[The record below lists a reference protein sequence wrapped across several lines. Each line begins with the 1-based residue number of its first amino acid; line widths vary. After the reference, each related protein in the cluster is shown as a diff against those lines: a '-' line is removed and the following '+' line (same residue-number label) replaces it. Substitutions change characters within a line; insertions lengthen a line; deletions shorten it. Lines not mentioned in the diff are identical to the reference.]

1 MKRLRLDN
9 LILTLLT
16 IAVLSLAACSDK
28 KIYSAFTQDFISM
41 VETDTAFKSMLVESI
56 DLAKNIN
63 PDPITNPVQNL
74 DQYYD
79 FIEWSTM
86 CMPWSIIKSPN
97 GTTLFDQIDQSLIYF
112 YYIPDMQLKRL
123 EGKGYYNNTLQ
134 YHEPYRSWLVAY
146 SKRWG
151 EFLSTPQSWNK
162 EYEKA
167 AYDDPIFG
175 LQNGWYEDPSDW
187 KSFNDFFA
195 RYLKS
200 PDMRPIAEPGN
211 DAVIASPA
219 DSKPQG
225 IWAVDSNSDIA
236 QREGVLIKSKVFN
249 SIPMLIG
256 EGSSYQ
262 NAFADGT
269 LTHTFLNVNDYHRYH
284 FPMGGTIKEIRRI
297 AADDAAGGVVA
308 WDAASKKYIL
318 NCDTPGWQSIETRGC
333 VILETEDY
341 GLVAL
346 LPIGMSQVS
355 SVNFEND
362 LKVGDVVKKGDM
374 LGYFLFGGSDFVIIF
389 QKGLQFE
396 LSAPRDG
403 DGYSHILMGEKYGT
417 LSGSVSTGDVL

>member
-1 MKRLRLDN
+1 MKTFRLGN
-9 LILTLLT
+9 LILALLT
-16 IAVLSLAACSDK
+16 LAVLSLTACGERK
-28 KIYSAFTQDFISM
+28 TYSAFTQDFINM
-41 VETDTAFKSMLVESI
+41 VEADTAFKSMLVESI
-56 DLAKNIN
+56 DLAKGIN

-79 FIEWSTM
+79 FIEWSTK
-86 CMPWSIIKSPN
+86 CMPWSIIKSPD

-112 YYIPDMQLKRL
+112 YYIPDMQLKRID
-123 EGKGYYNNTLQ
+123 GKGYYNNALQ
-134 YHEPYRSWLVAY
+134 YHEPYRSWMIAY
-146 SKRWG
+146 AKKWG

-175 LQNGWYEDPSDW
+175 LQNGWYEDPSNW

-200 PDMRPIAEPGN
+200 PDMRPIAEPNN

-225 IWAVDSNSDIA
+225 IWTIDSNSDIV
-236 QREGVLIKSKVFN
+236 QQGGVLLKSKVFN

-262 NAFADGT
+262 NAFAGGT

-284 FPMGGTIKEIRRI
+284 FPMGGTIEEIRHI
-297 AADDAAGGVVA
+297 AADDAAGGEVV
-308 WDAASKKYIL
+308 WDAANKKYIL

-355 SVNFEND
+355 SVNFEKN

-374 LGYFLFGGSDFVIIF
+374 LGYFLFGGSDFVTIF
-389 QKGLQFE
+389 QKGLTFD
-396 LSAPRDG
+396 LTVSRDA
-403 DGYSHILMGEKYGT
+403 DGYCHILMGEEYGT
-417 LSGSVSTGDVL
+417 LSGSVAAEDVL